1 MLTAP
6 NLELVIPNL
15 SLDSTLQELPL
26 QNFQIESNC
35 VGKEVIQIFEGN
47 PLLPGVILTQDEQ
60 FLGMISRRRFLE
72 HMSRPYGL
80 DLFLKRPLHA
90 LYNFAH
96 IDILLFAGD
105 TPIVEAAKQTLQRSP
120 EVLHE
125 PLVVQLAPQSYQ
137 LLSVHQLLIAQSQI
151 QDLATRLLQ
160 EQTRAQLIQT
170 EKMASLGQ
178 MVAGVAHEINNPV
191 NFISGNLGYLANYS
205 QDLFELLSAY
215 QAELTQ
221 PSEKIQN
228 LAEEIELEFL
238 LEDMPQVI
246 DSMKLG
252 AERLKKIVGGLR
264 NFSHMDEAKRRPID
278 LHECIDSTLLILN
291 NRLKAGIEI
300 TKDYGD
306 LPEVGCYSGQL
317 SQVFMNIFSNAIDA
331 LLEQVEIRKASG
343 STSSSTH
350 PWQPQIT
357 VITEM
362 CASEPPIAGSQE
374 TNSPRWVSIRIA
386 DNGPGIPEEIQDRIF
401 ETFFTTKPVGKGTGL
416 GLAISHQ
423 IVTEKHNGKLNLH
436 SQVGEGTEF
445 QILLPLV

>member
-1 MLTAP
+1 MSTAP
-6 NLELVIPNL
+6 NLELVVSSL

-26 QNFQIESNC
+26 QNFQIESSC

-47 PLLPGVILTQDEQ
+47 PLLPGVILTQDGQ
-60 FLGMISRRRFLE
+60 FFGMISRRRFLE

-80 DLFLKRPLHA
+80 DLFLKRA
-90 LYNFAH
+90 LYALYDFAH
-96 IDILLFAGD
+96 INVFVFAGD
-105 TPIVEAAKQTLQRSP
+105 KPIVEAAKQTLQRSP
-120 EVLHE
+120 EFLHE
-125 PLVVQLAPQSYQ
+125 PLVVQLAPQDYQ
-137 LLSVHQLLIAQSQI
+137 LLSVHQLFIAQSHI
-151 QDLATRLLQ
+151 QELATRLLQ
-160 EQTRAQLIQT
+160 EQTRAQMIQT

-191 NFISGNLGYLANYS
+191 NFISGNLGYLSNYS
-205 QDLFELLSAY
+205 QDLFELLAAY
-215 QAELTQ
+215 QAELPQ
-221 PSEKIQN
+221 PSKKIET
-228 LAEEIELEFL
+228 LVKDIELEFL

-264 NFSHMDEAKRRPID
+264 NFSHMDEANRRPID

-300 TKDYGD
+300 IKDYGD

-317 SQVFMNIFSNAIDA
+317 SQVFMNILSNAIDA
-331 LLEQVEIRKASG
+331 LMEQVEVRKASG
-343 STSSSTH
+343 SGSSTS
-350 PWQPQIT
+350 PWQPEIK
-357 VITEM
+357 VITEL
-362 CASEPPIAGSQE
+362 CVPELPIDANQE
-374 TNSPRWVSIRIA
+374 IKPDRWVSIRIV
-386 DNGPGIPEEIQDRIF
+386 DNGPGIPEDIQDRIF

-416 GLAISHQ
+416 GLAISYQ

-436 SQVGEGTEF
+436 SQLGEGTEF